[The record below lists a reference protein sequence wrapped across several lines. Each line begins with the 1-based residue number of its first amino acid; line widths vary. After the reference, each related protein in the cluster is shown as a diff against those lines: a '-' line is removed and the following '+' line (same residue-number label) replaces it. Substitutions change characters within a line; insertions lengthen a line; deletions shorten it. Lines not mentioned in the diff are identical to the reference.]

1 VAGSA
6 IPDDRLGRAHPRR
19 RLTVLP
25 RDVPD
30 PAHSRHSCMSS
41 ADRQAVVVE
50 ERFPGELETLR
61 ADNVRLSRLLKL
73 SEEQARAAH
82 PDQATLTGAPES
94 PVNMKSA
101 PDDKVRFFLDLFR
114 CRSDVYA
121 LRWENRRDGRSGWMP
136 AIRGYWRKGMNRA
149 DAPYLPLTPDVVGQH
164 LRGEVHTGLYPL
176 GDDDTCW
183 WVAADFDKEA
193 AMLDALAYMK
203 AARAYQV
210 PAALEVSQSGRG
222 AHVWIFFAQVTSAT
236 TARTIATRLL
246 GEAFQLRGSM
256 HLSSY
261 DRLFPSQDV
270 HTGRGMGNLI
280 AAPLNGRRRQH
291 GTTLFL
297 DPATLEPFDDQWAYL
312 SSIARLSHKDVAT
325 LVRTLPEPQ
334 VGHRVRRLKL
344 PTSSK
349 IEPRPAA
356 IIRATFAAR
365 LTLTA
370 NDLGPAMIAAVK
382 HAASIRNPEFD
393 ARQRARRSTWDT
405 PRFLYSYDETAD
417 GDLVLPRGLYG
428 LLTEL
433 VDSAGSTLRI
443 DDMRVTGELH
453 ELGCSTQL
461 RPEQADAVRHLV
473 EEDTSVLIAAPGS
486 GKTVIA
492 CAAIASRACST
503 LVLVDRKALA
513 DQWRDRLQKHLGFKC
528 GQIGGGRSK
537 TTGIVDIALLPTL
550 ARRENIEVLTA
561 GYGFVIADECHH
573 IAASAFFHVL
583 NRIPAKC
590 WLGLTA
596 TPERRDGLEDLIY
609 HQLGSHHVTL
619 ESPTAG
625 QLPSTSTDLLA
636 PHPVLHVHPT
646 QFRYTGQADPSAPGG
661 MAEIYR
667 ALIAD
672 ETRLDQ
678 IVADVLTAHKD
689 GANILVLTTWIDHLN
704 AIAERLRNAG
714 MPVVV
719 LSGQIKAR
727 QRREISQQLANH
739 TADAGPLLIVGTS
752 SFIGEGFD
760 CPALDT
766 LFLAAPIT
774 FKNRLVQYVG
784 RITRLHA
791 TKTTS
796 TVHDYHDEL
805 TPVLASSLRKR
816 APGYTKLGFPDPRTL
831 V

>member
-1 VAGSA
+1 LRNAEVQ
-6 IPDDRLGRAHPRR
+6 
-19 RLTVLP
+19 TV
-25 RDVPD
+25 D
-30 PAHSRHSCMSS
+30 MKE
-41 ADRQAVVVE
+41 QY
-50 ERFPGELETLR
+50 PGELETLR
-61 ADNVRLSRLLKL
+61 ADNVRLRRLLRL
-73 SEEQARAAH
+73 SEEQARAAD

-94 PVNMKSA
+94 PVSMRSSPEA
-101 PDDKVRFFLDLFR
+101 KVRFYGNLFR
-114 CRSDVYA
+114 CRPDVYA

-149 DAPYLPLTPDVVGQH
+149 NVPYLPLTPDIIGQH
-164 LRGEVHTGLYPL
+164 LRGEVHIGLYPL

-203 AARAYQV
+203 AARAFDI

-222 AHVWIFFAQVTSAT
+222 AHVWIFFAQATSAAV
-236 TARTIATRLL
+236 ARHIATSLL

-280 AAPLNGRRRQH
+280 AAPLNGKRRQH
-291 GTTLFL
+291 GTTVFL

-312 SSIARLSHKDVAT
+312 SSIARLSDNEVTT
-325 LVRTLPEPQ
+325 LAGSLPDPQ
-334 VGHRVRRLKL
+334 IGHHVRRLQL

-349 IEPRPAA
+349 IVPRPAA
-356 IIRATFAAR
+356 IIRATFASR
-365 LTLTA
+365 ITLTA
-370 NDLGPAMIAAVK
+370 NDLGPAMISAVK

-405 PRFLYSYDETAD
+405 PRFLYSYDETAE
-417 GDLVLPRGLYG
+417 GDLVLPRGLYM

-433 VDSAGSTLRI
+433 VESAGSTLRI
-443 DDMRVTGELH
+443 DDTRVTGAKH
-453 ELGCSTQL
+453 EFTCSTEL
-461 RPEQADAVRHLV
+461 RPEQVTALGHLGAQ
-473 EEDTSVLIAAPGS
+473 DTNVLIARPGS

-492 CAAIASRACST
+492 CAAIASRGTSA
-503 LVLVDRKALA
+503 LILVDRKALA

-528 GQIGGGRSK
+528 GQIGGGRTK
-537 TTGIVDIALLPTL
+537 ITGIIDIALLPTL
-550 ARRENIEVLTA
+550 ARRPSVEEITA
-561 GYGFVIADECHH
+561 NYGFVIVDECHH
-573 IAASAFFHVL
+573 VAASAFFNVL
-583 NRIPAKC
+583 NRIPAKY

-619 ESPTAG
+619 EGHAVG
-625 QLPSTSTDLLA
+625 QFPSGDADLIA

-646 QFRYTGQADPSAPGG
+646 QFRYTGDADPSAPGG

-667 ALIAD
+667 ALRAD
-672 ETRLDQ
+672 EARLDQ
-678 IVADVLTAHKD
+678 IVIDVLAAHTD

-704 AIAERLRNAG
+704 TIAERLRAAG
-714 MPVVV
+714 KAVIV
-719 LSGQIKAR
+719 LSGQLKAR
-727 QRREISQQLANH
+727 QRREITEQLAVR
-739 TADAGPLLIVGTS
+739 TAGSEPLLIVGSS

-774 FKNRLVQYVG
+774 FKNRLVQYIG
-784 RITRLHA
+784 RITRPHPA
-791 TKTTS
+791 KTTA
-796 TVHDYHDEL
+796 TVHDYYDVL
-805 TPVLASSLRKR
+805 TPVVASSLRKR
-816 APGYTKLGFPDPRTL
+816 APGYTKLGFPDPRKQ
-831 V
+831 VR

>member
-1 VAGSA
+1 M
-6 IPDDRLGRAHPRR
+6 I
-19 RLTVLP
+19 
-25 RDVPD
+25 
-30 PAHSRHSCMSS
+30 
-41 ADRQAVVVE
+41 VE

-61 ADNVRLSRLLKL
+61 ADNLRLRRLLKL
-73 SEEQARAAH
+73 SEEQARAAD
-82 PDQATLTGAPES
+82 PDQATLAGAPES
-94 PVNMKSA
+94 PVSMASA
-101 PDDKVRFFLDLFR
+101 PADKIRFYLDLFR
-114 CRSDVYA
+114 CRSDIYA

-136 AIRGYWRKGMNRA
+136 AIQGYWRRGMKRT
-149 DAPYLPLTPDVVGQH
+149 DANYLPLTADVIDH
-164 LRGEVHTGLYPL
+164 LRGEIHIGLYPL
-176 GDDDTCW
+176 GDGDTCW
-183 WVAADFDKEA
+183 WVTADFDKEA

-203 AARAYQV
+203 AARAHDV

-222 AHVWIFFAQVTSAT
+222 AHVWIFFAQATSAA
-236 TARTIATRLL
+236 TARGIATSLL
-246 GEAFQLRGSM
+246 SEAFQLRGSM

-280 AAPLNGRRRQH
+280 AAPLNGKRRQH

-312 SSIARLSHKDVAT
+312 SSIARLSHKDVAA
-325 LVRTLPEPQ
+325 LARTLPDPQ
-334 VGHRVRRLKL
+334 FGHRVRRLRL

-349 IEPRPAA
+349 IVPRPAP
-356 IIRATFAAR
+356 IIRATFASR
-365 LTLTA
+365 VILTA

-405 PRFLYSYDETAD
+405 PRFLYSYDETAE
-417 GDLVLPRGLYG
+417 GDLVLPRGLYT
-428 LLTEL
+428 LLSEL

-443 DDMRVTGELH
+443 DDERAIGDSH
-453 ELGCSTQL
+453 EFNCGTSL
-461 RPEQADAVRHLV
+461 RTEQAAAARQLV
-473 EEDTSVLIAAPGS
+473 EEDASVLIAAPGS

-492 CAAIASRACST
+492 CAAIASRATST
-503 LVLVDRKALA
+503 LILVDSKALA

-537 TTGIVDIALLPTL
+537 TTGVIDVALLPTL
-550 ARRENIEVLTA
+550 ARRHNIENLTA
-561 GYGFVIADECHH
+561 NYGFVVVDECHH
-573 IAASAFFHVL
+573 IAASAFFHVI
-583 NRIPAKC
+583 NRIPAKY

-619 ESPTAG
+619 ESPAAG
-625 QLPSTSTDLLA
+625 QLPSADTGLLA
-636 PHPVLHVHPT
+636 PQPVLHLHRT
-646 QFRYTGQADPSAPGG
+646 RFRYTGEADPTAPGG

-672 ETRLDQ
+672 DARLEQ
-678 IVADVLTAHKD
+678 IVTDVLTAHRG

-704 AIAERLRNAG
+704 AIAERLRAAG
-714 MPVVV
+714 KSVVV
-719 LSGQIKAR
+719 LSGQMKAR
-727 QRREISQQLANH
+727 ERREISEQLANH
-739 TADAGPLLIVGTS
+739 TADTEPLLITGTG

-760 CPALDT
+760 CPVLDT

-784 RITRLHA
+784 RITRPHP
-791 TKTTS
+791 TKTTA

-816 APGYTKLGFPDPRTL
+816 APGYTKMGFPDPRTS
-831 V
+831 VR

>member
-1 VAGSA
+1 M
-6 IPDDRLGRAHPRR
+6 D
-19 RLTVLP
+19 
-25 RDVPD
+25 
-30 PAHSRHSCMSS
+30 
-41 ADRQAVVVE
+41 

-61 ADNVRLSRLLKL
+61 ADNRRLRRLLKL
-73 SEEQARAAH
+73 NEEQARASE
-82 PDQATLTGAPES
+82 PDQATLTGAPEA
-94 PVNMKSA
+94 PVSMTSA
-101 PDDKVRFFLDLFR
+101 PDDKIRFYLDLFR

-136 AIRGYWRKGMNRA
+136 AIRGYWRKGMPRA
-149 DAPYLPLTPDVVGQH
+149 DAPYLPLTHEVIAQH
-164 LRGEVHTGLYPL
+164 LRGEVHIGLYPL

-203 AARAYQV
+203 AARAHNV

-222 AHVWIFFAQVTSAT
+222 AHVWIFFAQATSAA
-236 TARTIATRLL
+236 TARHIATNLL

-280 AAPLNGRRRQH
+280 AAPLNGKRRQH

-312 SSIARLSHKDVAT
+312 SSIARLSLNDVAG
-325 LVRTLPEPQ
+325 LARSLPDPQ
-334 VGHRVRRLKL
+334 FGHRVRRLQL

-349 IEPRPAA
+349 IVPRPAA
-356 IIRATFAAR
+356 VIRATFSSR

-417 GDLVLPRGLYG
+417 GDLVLPRGLHH

-433 VDSAGSTLRI
+433 VDSTGSTLHI
-443 DDMRVTGELH
+443 DDKRVVGDTH
-453 ELGCSTQL
+453 EFTCAAEL
-461 RPEQADAVRHLV
+461 RPEQAGAARHLV
-473 EEDTSVLIAAPGS
+473 EEDISVLIAAPGL

-492 CAAIASRACST
+492 CAAIASRSTST

-513 DQWRDRLQKHLGFKC
+513 EQWRDRLQEYLGFKC

-537 TTGIVDIALLPTL
+537 TTGIIDIALLPTL
-550 ARRENIEVLTA
+550 ARRDNIEELTA
-561 GYGFVIADECHH
+561 GYGFVIVDECHH

-583 NRIPAKC
+583 NRIPARY

-619 ESPTAG
+619 EAPGAG
-625 QLPSTSTDLLA
+625 QLPSADANLLV

-646 QFRYTGQADPSAPGG
+646 QFRYVGPADPSAPGG

-667 ALIAD
+667 ALVAD
-672 ETRLDQ
+672 EARLDQ
-678 IVADVLTAHKD
+678 VVSDVLVAHAD

-704 AIAERLRNAG
+704 AIAERLRTVG
-714 MPVVV
+714 KSVIV
-719 LSGQIKAR
+719 LSGQMKAK
-727 QRREISQQLANH
+727 QRREISEQLANH
-739 TADAGPLLIVGTS
+739 SADAEPLLIVGSS

-784 RITRLHA
+784 RITRPHPG
-791 TKTTS
+791 KTVA

-816 APGYTKLGFPDPRTL
+816 APGYTKMGFPDPRKL
-831 V
+831 VR

>member
-1 VAGSA
+1 M
-6 IPDDRLGRAHPRR
+6 P
-19 RLTVLP
+19 
-25 RDVPD
+25 
-30 PAHSRHSCMSS
+30 PACI
-41 ADRQAVVVE
+41 ADATTGTLVVVE
-50 ERFPGELETLR
+50 ERFPGELEALR
-61 ADNVRLSRLLKL
+61 ADNVRLRRLLKL
-73 SEEQARAAH
+73 SEEQARAAD

-94 PVNMKSA
+94 PVTMTSA
-101 PDDKVRFFLDLFR
+101 PEDKVRFFLDLFR

-121 LRWENRRDGRSGWMP
+121 QRWENRRDGRSGWMP

-149 DAPYLPLTPDVVGQH
+149 DAPYLSLTPDVIGQH
-164 LRGEVHTGLYPL
+164 LRGEVHIGLYPL
-176 GDDDTCW
+176 SDDDTCW

-203 AARAYQV
+203 AARAHGV

-222 AHVWIFFAQVTSAT
+222 AHVWIFFAQAT
-236 TARTIATRLL
+236 AAATARDIATRLL

-297 DPATLEPFDDQWAYL
+297 DPATLEPFDDQWSYL
-312 SSIARLSHKDVAT
+312 SSIARLSHKNVAA
-325 LVRTLPEPQ
+325 LVRTLPDPQ
-334 VGHRVRRLKL
+334 FGHRVRRLRL

-349 IEPRPAA
+349 IVPRPAA
-356 IIRATFAAR
+356 IIRAAFASR
-365 LTLTA
+365 LSLTA

-405 PRFLYSYDETAD
+405 PRFLYSYDETAE
-417 GDLVLPRGLYG
+417 GDLVLPRGLYR
-428 LLTEL
+428 LLTDL
-433 VDSAGSTLRI
+433 ADSAGSSLHI
-443 DDMRVTGELH
+443 DDRRTTGDSH
-453 ELGCSTQL
+453 EFSCSTTL
-461 RPEQADAVRHLV
+461 RPEQADAARHLV
-473 EEDTSVLIAAPGS
+473 EEDTSVLIAPPGV

-492 CAAIASRACST
+492 CAAIASRATST
-503 LVLVDRKALA
+503 LILVDRKALA
-513 DQWRDRLQKHLGFKC
+513 DQWRDRLHKHLGFKC

-537 TTGIVDIALLPTL
+537 TTGVIDIALLPTL
-550 ARRENIEVLTA
+550 ARRANIEDLTA
-561 GYGFVIADECHH
+561 SYGFVVADECHH

-583 NRIPAKC
+583 NRIPAKY

-619 ESPTAG
+619 EAPTAG
-625 QLPSTSTDLLA
+625 QLPLSDTDLLA
-636 PHPVLHVHPT
+636 PHPVLYVHPT
-646 QFRYTGQADPSAPGG
+646 QFRYTEQADPSAPGG

-672 ETRLDQ
+672 EARLEQ
-678 IVADVLTAHKD
+678 ISADILSAHAD

-714 MPVVV
+714 KSVVV
-719 LSGQIKAR
+719 LSGQLKAR
-727 QRREISQQLANH
+727 QRREISEQLANH
-739 TADAGPLLIVGTS
+739 TADTEPLLIVGTS

-784 RITRLHA
+784 RITRPHSS
-791 TKTTS
+791 KTTA

-805 TPVLASSLRKR
+805 TPVIASSLRKR
-816 APGYTKLGFPDPRTL
+816 APGYTKLGFPDPKTL
-831 V
+831 VR